1 MFLVISFIMMY
12 IKIKKLLNI
21 YIIWS
26 WLRREWDI
34 WLGGGL
40 DWKIWFFFVC
50 DVISYSISVCIIVVF
65 FKEGFVGFVGFFL
78 MFIILEKNI

>member
-1 MFLVISFIMMY
+1 MIGWWF
-12 IKIKKLLNI
+12 
-21 YIIWS
+21 
-26 WLRREWDI
+26 
-34 WLGGGL
+34 GL
-40 DWKIWFFFVC
+40 EDMIFFVC